1 MVQTCVSFGKKG
13 TAMQPINIMIGI
25 LVVFSLVYNYVKST
39 KNKKI
44 TIYLPI
50 FKKKNHSNRDNKNN
64 TEREEEHERL

>member
-1 MVQTCVSFGKKG
+1 
-13 TAMQPINIMIGI
+13 MQPINIMIGI
-25 LVVFSLVYNYVKST
+25 LVVFSLAYNYVKST

-64 TEREEEHERL
+64 IEREEEHERL

>member
-1 MVQTCVSFGKKG
+1 
-13 TAMQPINIMIGI
+13 MIGI
-25 LVVFSLVYNYVKST
+25 LVVFSLAYNYVKST

-64 TEREEEHERL
+64 IEREEEHERL